1 MPQNPFG
8 IMHILFPYVSKS
20 SKFPKTQDPLILS
33 IPVHIKELLRY
44 FFSLCVKN
52 LQVAYT

>member
-1 MPQNPFG
+1 
-8 IMHILFPYVSKS
+8 MHILFPYVSKS